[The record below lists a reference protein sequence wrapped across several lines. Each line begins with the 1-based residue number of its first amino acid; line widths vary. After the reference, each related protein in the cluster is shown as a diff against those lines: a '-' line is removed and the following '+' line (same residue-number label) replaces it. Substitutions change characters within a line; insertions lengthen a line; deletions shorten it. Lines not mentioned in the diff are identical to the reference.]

1 MSFKKNGGIIVE
13 NKNTEKKAIYI
24 DMKNLDEYEKEI
36 EKVKEMIRNKKK
48 IRINF
53 IFKGE

>member
-1 MSFKKNGGIIVE
+1 ME
-13 NKNTEKKAIYI
+13 NKNAEKKAIYI

-36 EKVKEMIRNKKK
+36 QKVKEMIKKNKRFK
-48 IRINF
+48 INF